1 MYNGLTDLKIK
12 CLPNFIGS
20 MVLSLA
26 GWRYPRGRDWLEDE
40 IRAWRSAGLNAVV
53 SLLTPDEMDDV
64 GLQREREVCQKNALE
79 FLSLPIIDRSV
90 PAAGLQYS

>member
-20 MVLSLA
+20 MVLSLS

-53 SLLTPDEMDDV
+53 SLLTPDEMDDL
-64 GLQREREVCQKNALE
+64 GLQREGEVCQKNALE